1 MRISGWSSD
10 VCSSDLRAPEI
21 TIGFAGGKPIG
32 QVMENFTFPD
42 IERHVIWIALPDR
55 HAEDVAGAQVFCPPR
70 RDHLKPFAFVAGAD
84 EIDLVTLPVDWSSVV
99 SDVNTEHLG
108 IVPTE

>member
-1 MRISGWSSD
+1 MSISFCVSSTEKLLNCR
-10 VCSSDLRAPEI
+10 VRVNRPQVRHVRMAQHVTGQRAPEI

-55 HAEDVAGAQVFCPPR
+55 HAEDVAG
-70 RDHLKPFAFVAGAD
+70 
-84 EIDLVTLPVDWSSVV
+84 EIGRASCRERVCLYV
-99 SDVNTEHLG
+99 
-108 IVPTE
+108 